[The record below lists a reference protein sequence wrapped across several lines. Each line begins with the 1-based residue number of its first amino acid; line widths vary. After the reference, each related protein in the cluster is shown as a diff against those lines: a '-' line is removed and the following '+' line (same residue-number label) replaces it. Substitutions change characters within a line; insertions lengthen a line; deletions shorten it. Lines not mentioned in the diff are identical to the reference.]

1 MRFFPGGGRVKPKLK
16 LKLFST
22 AELEAAYEEI
32 IEGADAA
39 PFGELLESLDPGRVL
54 EALGS
59 IPEEFAEAVKL
70 HDVQGLSYREIARI
84 TEVPAGTVTSR
95 ISRGRRLLAGLL
107 AIFREDAERGAA

>member
-1 MRFFPGGGRVKPKLK
+1 VKPK

-39 PFGELLESLDPGRVL
+39 AFDELLESLEPGRLL
-54 EALGS
+54 EGLGS
-59 IPEEFAEAVKL
+59 IPEELAEAVQL

-84 TEVPAGTVTSR
+84 SEVPAGTVMSR